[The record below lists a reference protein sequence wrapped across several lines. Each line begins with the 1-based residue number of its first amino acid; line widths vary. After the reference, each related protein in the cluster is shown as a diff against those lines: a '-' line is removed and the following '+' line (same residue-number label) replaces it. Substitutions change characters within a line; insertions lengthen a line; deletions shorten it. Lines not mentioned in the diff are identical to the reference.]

1 MSCFPEQPVRLPD
14 LKDTLVNATPQ
25 NSIHVT
31 LPVTEFP
38 LLLYGKSTSSIV
50 KKKFCGKVTKA
61 DFRDKTIGWNTHKE
75 AIWIDDNKHILNGY
89 TYLFYENDIERP
101 SCYNCKYSNL
111 ERPADLTLADF
122 WGIDR
127 VVENFNDNK
136 GVSLLLVNS
145 EKGSRILNKVIDNI
159 HCVECDLN
167 ASIKSNP
174 NLSRPTAK
182 PDSREDF
189 WDFYYKNGFEKTF
202 KKYYNK
208 IRIKKI
214 KRRIKLKFYSLKN
227 KVSKLH

>member
-1 MSCFPEQPVRLPD
+1 M
-14 LKDTLVNATPQ
+14 
-25 NSIHVT
+25 
-31 LPVTEFP
+31 
-38 LLLYGKSTSSIV
+38 
-50 KKKFCGKVTKA
+50 
-61 DFRDKTIGWNTHKE
+61 
-75 AIWIDDNKHILNGY
+75 
-89 TYLFYENDIERP
+89 
-101 SCYNCKYSNL
+101 
-111 ERPADLTLADF
+111 
-122 WGIDR
+122 
-127 VVENFNDNK
+127 
-136 GVSLLLVNS
+136 LVNS

-214 KRRIKLKFYSLKN
+214 KRRIKLKFYSLKT
-227 KVSKLH
+227 KRPSLIDYCPSGGFMKLLFALRSIFLLPHFLVFKLCEKHDVLCKDLESWRRLCPKKNNCSYTYLFFYMMCHFKEFRNVFYLRLGNIKYF